1 MDKIKIL
8 ALGGLDEDGKDLY
21 VIEINKDIFVI
32 GGGFKYPSKT
42 TPGIDFIIADFSYL
56 VDNKDRV
63 KAFILPKCKKNSF
76 GAIPYI
82 YKEVQAPIYCTALT
96 KLFLEKFSKDYLQ
109 ENEYKF
115 NVIELPAIINIS
127 GYQFT
132 FFSTCA
138 SVPSTFGI
146 AIKTNLGNIVYSG
159 DFIVEYSNETSFR
172 LDLNTLGKIAENPT
186 LLLLS
191 ESVNSLKT
199 GYCSPNH
206 RLYSRLINYLH
217 NAEGRVFI
225 AANSDNLYHIDE
237 VFRAC
242 KETNRKIYLYDD
254 TSKELYSLN
263 KIKDLNRFPAKDIIS
278 KDDVLRVKDSSLV
291 ILLSDESE
299 RLYDKVSLLAN
310 NENDDKLISLKESDT
325 FYLAAIPSDNNEI
338 IATETIDELY
348 KSGCHVHYETK
359 NTLNK
364 MHAYEE
370 DLKMLLSL
378 LKPKYYFPIE
388 GYYVSLLAN
397 AKLAFDMGIGL
408 SHSSI
413 FLLDNGQTLVFE
425 DNKLPSLDF
434 NYDNRISI
442 GDVMIDGIG
451 VGDVVN
457 EIISDRNRLGEDG
470 VVVLGCAISKSQR
483 DILAGPDIQM
493 RGFLFLKDKD
503 ADQMLK
509 DIQKVFVENVKEW
522 LNETINFD
530 VNELE
535 DRIVNILRKMLL
547 KNNNRNP
554 VVKPNIVIIE

>member
-21 VIEINKDIFVI
+21 VIEINKDIFVV

-56 VDNKDRV
+56 KENKDRV
-63 KAFILPKCKKNSF
+63 KAFLLPKCKKNSF

-82 YKEVQAPIYCTALT
+82 YKEVKAPIYCTALT
-96 KLFLEKFSKDYLQ
+96 KLFLEKFSSDYLQ
-109 ENEYKF
+109 NNEYDF
-115 NVIELPAIINIS
+115 HIIELPSAFEIS
-127 GYQFT
+127 GHQFT
-132 FFSTCA
+132 LFSTCA
-138 SVPSTFGI
+138 SVPSTFGF

-159 DFIVEYSNETSFR
+159 DFIVEYSNETSYR
-172 LDLNTLGKIAENPT
+172 LDLNTLGKIAENQT
-186 LLLLS
+186 LLLMS
-191 ESVNSLKT
+191 ESVNSLKP

-206 RLYSRLINYLH
+206 RLYPRLINYLH

-237 VFRAC
+237 IFRAC
-242 KETNRKIYLYDD
+242 KETNKKIYLYDD
-254 TSKELYSLN
+254 TSKDLFSLS
-263 KIKDLNRFPAKDIIS
+263 KIKDLNRFPAKDIVS
-278 KDDVLRVKDSSLV
+278 KDDVLRVKESSLV
-291 ILLSDESE
+291 ILMSDESE
-299 RLYDKVSLLAN
+299 RIYDKVSLLAN
-310 NENDDKLISLKESDT
+310 NETDDKVISLKDSDT

-370 DLKMLLSL
+370 DLKMLISL

-408 SHSSI
+408 SHNSI

-425 DNKLPSLDF
+425 NNKAPSLDF
-434 NYDNRISI
+434 NYENKIMI

-509 DIQKVFVENVKEW
+509 DIQKVFVENVKDW
-522 LNETINFD
+522 LDKTVNFD

-535 DRIVNILRKMLL
+535 DQIVNILRKMLL